1 MKNIEFKLLQLKD
14 KLESTAFLV
23 SKTGSEKQVHS
34 EIVQSLVILSEVL
47 QLLEIVNPMKKND
60 KKSLADS
67 TNTGEI
73 NKVADRL
80 RLWAK
85 RQNNINARILN
96 AFLELER
103 SGVSVITEDALKS
116 KLPELNTFKSNFDQ
130 MKTIAPKNHGKVFE
144 QYGEEITLWEPIA
157 LYVREYERVT
167 RKVY

>member
-130 MKTIAPKNHGKVFE
+130 MKTIAPKNHGKIFE
-144 QYGEEITLWEPIA
+144 QYGEEITLWEPIV